1 MKNAAGIK
9 AHNLQ
14 CVGCVIPIGYYVRS
28 PDIYLSV
35 AFGFLP
41 GKEVKEAKI
50 GNLGLQDREFTYYWH
65 SFCNTYLLYFKSVSH

>member
-1 MKNAAGIK
+1 MNNAAGISAYK
-9 AHNLQ
+9 LQ

-28 PDIYLSV
+28 PEIYLFV

-50 GNLGLQDREFTYYWH
+50 GNLGLQDREFAYYGR
-65 SFCNTYLLYFKSVSH
+65 SFCNTNLLEKSVSH